1 MFCWK
6 RLQCYRAGCEEEHR
20 SDLDRVQHEAEG
32 RSEKDV
38 QRPGQKGRV
47 EGRKPLLMLGS
58 KQQQHLRSHDVKLM
72 GSEDW
77 LASELGDVISW
88 AS

>member
-6 RLQCYRAGCEEEHR
+6 RLQCYGAGCEEEHR

-38 QRPGQKGRV
+38 QRPGQKGPP
-47 EGRKPLLMLGS
+47 EPGRNPLLMLGS
-58 KQQQHLRSHDVKLM
+58 SRNS
-72 GSEDW
+72 SI
-77 LASELGDVISW
+77 LGPIMM
-88 AS
+88 